1 MTAFENNF
9 KTLLKLYRSGMT
21 KAQRNRTRHRRPKA
35 PTYPLAIEREY
46 AQYISNT
53 VKRTSDSATELLRS
67 FLMKYTPAHTD
78 SVDSELDDI
87 ISKLEEELTVLY
99 GTNVLSSGTLFK
111 TLESIAEQILGKNST
126 FMQAE
131 VKVIAGQEMQLDYSW
146 WADTKSLWERENY
159 KLITSLNEEYI
170 KKLNSTVISGVQNGT
185 SFDELVDQIKS
196 VNDNMSDARAKL
208 IARDQT
214 GKLQGLISKAQQTS
228 IGMTTYYWM
237 DIGDRKTRGNPR
249 GLYPKAPDHYAIGG
263 MLCSWENPN
272 VYSDDLGVTWKQRP
286 ASWVHLAPGMAVQCR
301 CTAAGSWN
309 SYLQDIDRG
318 LAA

>member
-21 KAQRNRTRHRRPKA
+21 KAQRTRTRHRRPKA

-46 AQYISNT
+46 AKYISNT
-53 VKRTSDSATELLRS
+53 VNRTADSAIELLRP

-87 ISKLEEELTVLY
+87 MSKLEEELGVIY
-99 GTNVLSSGTLFK
+99 GTNALSSGMLFR
-111 TLESIAEQILGKNST
+111 TLESIAEQILGKNSA

-131 VKVIAGQEMQLDYSW
+131 IKIVSGHEMQLDYSW
-146 WADTKSLWERENY
+146 WPETKALWEQENY
-159 KLITSLNEEYI
+159 KLITGLNEEYI
-170 KKLNSTVISGVQNGT
+170 KKLNSVVINGVQNGT
-185 SFDELVDQIKS
+185 PFETLVDQIKA
-196 VNDNMSDARAKL
+196 VNDNMSDARARL

-228 IGMTTYYWM
+228 IGMTAYYFM
-237 DIGDRKTRGNPR
+237 TAHDEKTRGNPR
-249 GLYPKAPDHYAIGG
+249 GKYPRAISHWALDG
-263 MLCSWENPN
+263 MLCAWSNN
-272 VYSDDLGVTWKQRP
+272 SVYSDDLGVTWKQRP
-286 ASWVHLAPGMAVQCR
+286 SSWIHLAPGMDIQCR
-301 CTAAGSWN
+301 CTAASSWS

-318 LAA
+318 LA

>member
-9 KTLLKLYRSGMT
+9 KTLLKLYRANMT
-21 KAQRNRTRHRRPKA
+21 KAQHNKTKHRRPKA

-46 AQYISNT
+46 AEYISNT
-53 VKRTSDSATELLRS
+53 VKRTSNSATELLRS

-111 TLESIAEQILGKNST
+111 TLESIAEQILGKNSA

-131 VKVIAGQEMQLDYSW
+131 VKIIAGQEMQLDYSW
-146 WADTKSLWERENY
+146 WTDTKSLWEQENY

-196 VNDNMSDARAKL
+196 VNDNMSDARARL

-228 IGMTTYYWM
+228 IGMTTYFWENR
-237 DIGDRKTRGNPR
+237 GDRKVRGNPR
-249 GLYPKAPDHYAIGG
+249 GIYPKATDHWSIGG
-263 MLCSWENPN
+263 MLCSWENAS
-272 VYSDDLGVTWKQRP
+272 VYSDDLGVTWKKRP
-286 ASWVHLAPGMAVQCR
+286 QSWIQMHPGMATQDR
-301 CTAAGSWN
+301 CTAAPSWTQ
-309 SYLQDIDRG
+309 YVADIDRG
-318 LAA
+318 LA